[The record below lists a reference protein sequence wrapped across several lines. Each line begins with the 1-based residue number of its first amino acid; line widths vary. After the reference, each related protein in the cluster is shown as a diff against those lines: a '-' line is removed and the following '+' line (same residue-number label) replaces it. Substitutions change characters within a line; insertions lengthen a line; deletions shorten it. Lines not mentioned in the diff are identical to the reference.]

1 MWKLVTIL
9 SLLLSTGLGFW
20 LFSTHEHTPFAL
32 HVVFLVLVF
41 AFLIGLLHGIR
52 KRLEY
57 WMQSHNSEDE
67 AVTQE
72 VHSNNDRPIPDGT
85 ESGRNESR

>member
-9 SLLLSTGLGFW
+9 SLLFGTGLGFW
-20 LFSTHEHTPFAL
+20 LFTTQQRIPFAL

-41 AFLIGLLHGIR
+41 VFLIGLLHGIR
-52 KRLEY
+52 MRLEY
-57 WMQSHNSEDE
+57 WMQSHTSEDD

-72 VHSNNDRPIPDGT
+72 AHSNNDRSAPADTRPDRDRGH
-85 ESGRNESR
+85 